1 MTLRLCSF
9 TPVVTFST
17 LCCACAFHTVAVGPK
32 DEERLWQT
40 NRSRLN
46 PRLRP
51 VQQWHYRAT
60 GRLGPSFTDKAVG
73 FFPLYHHHHH
83 LRCLQAPPHGVLPQ
97 GDTRFRWGSR
107 SSRISRCAWELTT
120 PNGPSQRKI
129 SIRFDV
135 RMSRSHPRL
144 ASIPLLTR
152 GTCGY
157 CR

>member
-9 TPVVTFST
+9 TPLVTFFT
-17 LCCACAFHTVAVGPK
+17 LCCACAFHSCWFERRRALVA
-32 DEERLWQT
+32 DERISIEPQTPARTAVAQYRVTNWAAGSQFHRQGCRL
-40 NRSRLN
+40 L
-46 PRLRP
+46 
-51 VQQWHYRAT
+51 
-60 GRLGPSFTDKAVG
+60 
-73 FFPLYHHHHH
+73 PLYHHHRH
-83 LRCLQAPPHGVLPQ
+83 LRCLQAPPHGVLPP